1 MDVNGLFEKHFKE
14 IYAEELELKKESI
27 SNTKDS
33 FVDINLE
40 IKENK
45 ILTKRYDKRD
55 YLAGIFIYISSC
67 NSNLAQLSPIISFHI
82 KKKYLFPAFYLIA
95 LLFSIVS

>member
-55 YLAGIFIYISSC
+55 Y
-67 NSNLAQLSPIISFHI
+67 
-82 KKKYLFPAFYLIA
+82 
-95 LLFSIVS
+95 